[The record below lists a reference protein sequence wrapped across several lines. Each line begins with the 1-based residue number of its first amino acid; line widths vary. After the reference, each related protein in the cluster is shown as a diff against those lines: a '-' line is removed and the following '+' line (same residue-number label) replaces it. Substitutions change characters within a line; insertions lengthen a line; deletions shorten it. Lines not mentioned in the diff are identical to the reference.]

1 MKRIAITVI
10 AALMFIAGPA
20 ASEPV
25 VGFTVDNGPACA
37 VNDLSTE
44 SMALITRWF
53 NLNRKMQEPGPQGS
67 LTDEEFAE
75 GQELVLSGTCGL
87 LKGGIPVHIVLSDG
101 TLNLGKFPNG
111 ELMGFPAESFQRI
124 PVGGGI

>member
-25 VGFTVDNGPACA
+25 VGVTVHDGLAC
-37 VNDLSTE
+37 VVSDLSTE

-53 NLNRKMQEPGPQGS
+53 VLDKKMKELGPGG
-67 LTDEEFAE
+67 LTAEEYAE
-75 GQELVLSGTCGL
+75 GSALVTSGKCGWL
-87 LKGGIPVHIVLSDG
+87 YGEVPVTIILSDG
-101 TLNLGKFPNG
+101 TINLGRFEDG
-111 ELMGFPAESFQRI
+111 QVMGFPAESFRRI
-124 PVGGGI
+124 PVGELE